1 MQTCPSIAVLWEQQ
15 VFGENSAGLH
25 THQGIKPGGR
35 WTLLPSAGDGECHSH
50 TKEDLWARLC
60 SESQVK
66 KKTHKPEAASNNPPP
81 CFGTGKG
88 ALQVCL
94 EGKPLATWVI
104 REAEWEGLVVPIH
117 LCMAP
122 TPGTCIGRRKP
133 PPGPFCRSIPP
144 VPPLP
149 LCSHQFVSWKQEQ
162 ESTPWGCPAA
172 VHLTEKRRLRQSRR
186 Q

>member
-1 MQTCPSIAVLWEQQ
+1 MAGGPCFLQLGTVNATVTLRKVSGPDFVLK
-15 VFGENSAGLH
+15 A
-25 THQGIKPGGR
+25 KR
-35 WTLLPSAGDGECHSH
+35 
-50 TKEDLWARLC
+50 
-60 SESQVK
+60 K
-66 KKTHKPEAASNNPPP
+66 KKPEAASNNPPP
-81 CFGTGKG
+81 CFGTGNR

-94 EGKPLATWVI
+94 EGKPLATQVI

-133 PPGPFCRSIPP
+133 PPGPFCHSIPSP

-162 ESTPWGCPAA
+162 ESTPQGCPAA
-172 VHLTEKRRLRQSRR
+172 VHLTEKED
-186 Q
+186 